1 MRAALARDTSAALA
15 AGSESHAVEGYVPRN
30 SPGIAA
36 TVAPRAVVPVD
47 SAKSDSNMSQGP
59 PLDAAPSSEQGS
71 STAGSV
77 EQHNIPAEASPP
89 AGHNTSQRSAAA
101 AGKPEAKTNATQSFV
116 NGIQD
121 VSASSGSSSQASSL
135 SADAQTPAQDR
146 RRVAEDDKEL
156 DRCGATGQRQGE
168 APAACERHGKK
179 RFSKPAMPKVP
190 QRRSILLQRVSP
202 ARQQTR
208 HSSLF
213 WYVCIPCLCAG
224 TYLMHQDVSMCPC
237 RVCDV
242 LLSDWAWQWTFAA
255 CSAGV

>member
-156 DRCGATGQRQGE
+156 DRCGATVSARERPQQPAKGMERSALASSNAQSATE
-168 APAACERHGKK
+168 AEHIAAEGVASASADPAQQPVLVCLYSLSLCRDISDA
-179 RFSKPAMPKVP
+179 P
-190 QRRSILLQRVSP
+190 RREYVS
-202 ARQQTR
+202 
-208 HSSLF
+208 L
-213 WYVCIPCLCAG
+213 PC
-224 TYLMHQDVSMCPC
+224 MRCPS
-237 RVCDV
+237 V
-242 LLSDWAWQWTFAA
+242 
-255 CSAGV
+255 